1 MERVKKKKETM
12 RILHAKMYLNGII
25 EDNKDNPDMQNVIG
39 QIKKALKELE
49 D

>member
-1 MERVKKKKETM
+1 M
-12 RILHAKMYLNGII
+12 RISYAKMYLKGIV
-25 EDNKDNPDMQNVIG
+25 ENNKDNPEMQNVIG

>member
-1 MERVKKKKETM
+1 MS
-12 RILHAKMYLNGII
+12 ISNAKLYLNGII
-25 EDNKDNPDMQNVIG
+25 ENNKKNPDMQKVIG

>member
-1 MERVKKKKETM
+1 M

-25 EDNKDNPDMQNVIG
+25 ENNKDNPDMQKVIG

>member
-1 MERVKKKKETM
+1 MRVT
-12 RILHAKMYLNGII
+12 HAKMYLNGII
-25 EDNKDNPDMQNVIG
+25 ENNKDNSDMQNVIG

>member
-1 MERVKKKKETM
+1 MS
-12 RILHAKMYLNGII
+12 IPNAKIYLKGII
-25 EDNKDNPDMQNVIG
+25 ENNQDNPDMQNIIG

>member
-1 MERVKKKKETM
+1 M

-25 EDNKDNPDMQNVIG
+25 ANNKDNPDMQNVIG

-49 D
+49 DE

>member
-1 MERVKKKKETM
+1 M
-12 RILHAKMYLNGII
+12 RIVHAKMYLNGII
-25 EDNKDNPDMQNVIG
+25 EDNKDNTDMQNVIW

>member
-1 MERVKKKKETM
+1 MN
-12 RILHAKMYLNGII
+12 ISNAKMYLNGII
-25 EDNKDNPDMQNVIG
+25 ENNKNKPDMQKIIG

>member
-1 MERVKKKKETM
+1 MS
-12 RILHAKMYLNGII
+12 IFNAKMYLNGII
-25 EDNKDNPDMQNVIG
+25 ENNKDNPDMQNVIG